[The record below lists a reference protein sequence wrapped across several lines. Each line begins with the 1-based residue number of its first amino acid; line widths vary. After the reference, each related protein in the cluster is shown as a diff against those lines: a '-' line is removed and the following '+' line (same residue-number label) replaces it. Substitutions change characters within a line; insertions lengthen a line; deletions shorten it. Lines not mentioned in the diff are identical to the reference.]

1 MRVVHALINAGLG
14 RGSLIAV
21 MAALG
26 SAMATPFRA
35 SEVERAECSAHGLLR
50 LQVCIR
56 IVPCS
61 FLPFLLCCSCCPSVH
76 LGKLLVLSLQ
86 RQRAR
91 RSLTTESEPRRAE
104 VIEEGQRLVVVLR
117 GGGALRI
124 REKKTTVGVVA
135 GHIYCMIRS
144 DAISLHEC
152 SAPDAAASRSSVD
165 SRSTGP

>member
-1 MRVVHALINAGLG
+1 
-14 RGSLIAV
+14 

-26 SAMATPFRA
+26 SAMATSFRA

-56 IVPCS
+56 I
-61 FLPFLLCCSCCPSVH
+61 
-76 LGKLLVLSLQ
+76 